1 MYKVLINFF
10 YWLLIKSEESAKSSS
25 SLEVESAA
33 NKVVLFNFQG
43 SVRYELNNYL
53 FASNAFTRVAC
64 LMYDFY
70 REI

>member
-1 MYKVLINFF
+1 MMELSTTSPTTVLEPKTAKQKYPMYKVLINFF

-43 SVRYELNNYL
+43 SVR
-53 FASNAFTRVAC
+53 
-64 LMYDFY
+64 
-70 REI
+70 